1 MPTKVFND
9 FTGGHAGLLDLNKVP
24 TNMWKGTNVILYRDG
39 SLGPRPGL
47 KALDVG
53 GAIPAPFWGL
63 GYIEAGNRS
72 LIYAAGAAGSTNLHA
87 SDPNG
92 ASTRYAV
99 GPVDL
104 DSVPQVPAQI
114 VDVTSGTGFINPGK
128 GGMLYRFQPLAAAV
142 DLTIKRGS
150 TAFCVYGLRGVGSD
164 DVEPRRLYYS
174 ATDDTVSA
182 AGWPSGNFIDISI
195 SNRIV
200 FLAAQRNHLLVVTG
214 DGSWWILTGVPGGS
228 NSVLRRITGGRM
240 APPQIAPAAFVD
252 LGNDDVW
259 VLDPTNNYPG
269 MFDGAKYQ
277 DFPYLS
283 MSDNPTDS
291 YASGTQVQADN
302 GAKAL
307 QGADNHSPAFVL
319 PSHIAGPNGRMLLMH
334 NGAWSFHTFGVPM
347 SQHWAS
353 NGRGRLFGL
362 NAAGSAIHTAQLR
375 LDRPAFTSDPHAQPG
390 DLSNTPLPAGF
401 TLPHIWSDTG
411 DEIQVNEVMIDFVSW
426 NTGAVEPN
434 RITATVHAL
443 AHGTNNTSLTQAQTW
458 EEAGSESTTAQ
469 AGTPKRVRLNFGE
482 QGSGAGAAVVLSL
495 LRGVAIR
502 QVFVLYDKVDH
513 STRTW

>member
-1 MPTKVFND
+1 MPARAYND

-24 TNMWKGTNVILYRDG
+24 ANMWKGTNVLLYRNG

-47 KALDVG
+47 KALDAG
-53 GAIPAPFWGL
+53 GALPSPFYGL

-72 LIYAAGAAGSTNLHA
+72 LIYIAGGTPTATTLHA
-87 SDPNG
+87 ADPNG
-92 ASTRYAV
+92 APSRYAV
-99 GPVDL
+99 GPMKLGSD
-104 DSVPQVPAQI
+104 PQVPAQV

-128 GGMLYRFQPLAAAV
+128 GGMLHRFQPLAAIIEGTV
-142 DLTIKRGS
+142 KRGS
-150 TAFCVYGLRGVGSD
+150 TSFCVYGLRGVGAD
-164 DVEPRRLYYS
+164 DVQPRRLFYS
-174 ATDDTVSA
+174 AADDAVG
-182 AGWPSGNFIDISI
+182 GWFSGNFLDISI

-200 FLAAQRNHLLVVTG
+200 FMAAQRNHLLIVTG
-214 DGSWWILTGVPGGS
+214 DGSWWVLTGVPGAS

-291 YASGTQVQADN
+291 YASGTQTQADN
-302 GAKAL
+302 GAKAF

-334 NGAWSFHTFGVPM
+334 NGAWSFHTFGVAM

-362 NAAGSAIHTAQLR
+362 NAAGSAIHTTQLR
-375 LDRPAFTSDPHAQPG
+375 LDRPAFTSDLYAQPG
-390 DLSNTPLPAGF
+390 DLTNTPLDASF
-401 TLPHIWSDTG
+401 TLPHIWSETG
-411 DEIQVNEVMIDFVSW
+411 DELQVKEVMVDFTAW
-426 NTGAVEPN
+426 NTGATEPN
-434 RITATVHAL
+434 RVSVRVDAL
-443 AHGTNNTSLTQAQTW
+443 AHGSNNASISQVQTW
-458 EEAGSESTTAQ
+458 EEAGSSSTTVQ
-469 AGTPKRVRLNFGE
+469 AGMPKRVRLNFGE
-482 QGSGAGAAVVLSL
+482 QGPGAGAQVSL
-495 LRGVAIR
+495 EGLRGVAIR
-502 QVFVLYDKVDH
+502 KVYVIYDAVSH
-513 STRTW
+513 SSRSW